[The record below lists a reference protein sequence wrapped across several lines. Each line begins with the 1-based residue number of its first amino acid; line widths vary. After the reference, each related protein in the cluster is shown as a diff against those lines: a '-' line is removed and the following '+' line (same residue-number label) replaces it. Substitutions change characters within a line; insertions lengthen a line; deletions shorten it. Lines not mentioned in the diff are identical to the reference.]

1 MTAKVYSNGVQLKE
15 AELMTLM
22 CPACNGLL
30 RDPVQV
36 TACGDRFC
44 QSCIDRLMRN
54 KYVPVFLS
62 ESQINIISFFYSKA
76 PYKCPVDGTEFNANE
91 VWTCGDVRVSSL
103 NTVCLVL
110 CFRFVRTGAASRS
123 SRDWRLSAQLNLPLA
138 DGEVI
143 YQTLRYTITAYSLA
157 DKY

>member
-1 MTAKVYSNGVQLKE
+1 MTARVYSNGVQLKE
-15 AELMTLM
+15 AELMSLM

-44 QSCIDRLMRN
+44 QSCIDRLMRK
-54 KYVPVFLS
+54 KYVPEFLGVS
-62 ESQINIISFFYSKA
+62 NINVSLSSIA
-76 PYKCPVDGTEFNANE
+76 RRHTNAQSME
-91 VWTCGDVRVSSL
+91 PSLTPTRYGLGDVGVSSL

-110 CFRFVRTGAASRS
+110 CFRFVRTGVASRS

-143 YQTLRYTITAYSLA
+143 YQTLRYTIIASR
-157 DKY
+157 

>member
-1 MTAKVYSNGVQLKE
+1 MTATANVYSNGVQLKE

-54 KYVPVFLS
+54 KYVPEFLS
-62 ESQINIISFFYSKA
+62 VSQINVISFFYSKP
-76 PYKCPVDGTEFNANE
+76 PYKCPVDGSEFNANE
-91 VWTCGDVRVSSL
+91 VWT
-103 NTVCLVL
+103 
-110 CFRFVRTGAASRS
+110 
-123 SRDWRLSAQLNLPLA
+123 
-138 DGEVI
+138 
-143 YQTLRYTITAYSLA
+143 
-157 DKY
+157 